1 MYHNHPYSLLLY
13 AELEEYDCLFH
24 FWNGQPLHYI
34 SGLVESE
41 GDAWMRKYIFPGGV
55 IPSLREIVS
64 LSADYK
70 FYTTDIESLR
80 THYMKTL
87 KII

>member
-1 MYHNHPYSLLLY
+1 
-13 AELEEYDCLFH
+13 
-24 FWNGQPLHYI
+24 
-34 SGLVESE
+34 
-41 GDAWMRKYIFPGGV
+41 MRKYIFPGGV

-87 KII
+87 KIIWIQLEKCLMKDLLECGLCIYILVQLALTLVS